1 MNVKFKIKTYS
12 VCLTNFKLPYAYVM
26 LFSDDG
32 KWRVRLNFV
41 PLPEVNEVTDVSI
54 SGDFIE
60 LYMHINLLDDVVDL
74 LRNEKPITAYANSD
88 YDIFILSCGQEP
100 VGEEEG
106 RQLSRVLNLQRGP
119 LRPVTP

>member
-1 MNVKFKIKTYS
+1 M
-12 VCLTNFKLPYAYVM
+12 
-26 LFSDDG
+26 
-32 KWRVRLNFV
+32 NFV

>member
-1 MNVKFKIKTYS
+1 MYVQCRIKTYS
-12 VCLTNFKLPYAYVM
+12 VNLTNFKLPYAYIM

-60 LYMHINLLDDVVDL
+60 LYMNISLLDDVVNL
-74 LRNEKPITAYANSD
+74 LRNEKPITATANSD
-88 YDIFILSCGQEP
+88 NDIFILSCGEEP

-106 RQLSRVLNLQRGP
+106 RQLSRVLTLQRGP
-119 LRPVTP
+119 LQPVRR